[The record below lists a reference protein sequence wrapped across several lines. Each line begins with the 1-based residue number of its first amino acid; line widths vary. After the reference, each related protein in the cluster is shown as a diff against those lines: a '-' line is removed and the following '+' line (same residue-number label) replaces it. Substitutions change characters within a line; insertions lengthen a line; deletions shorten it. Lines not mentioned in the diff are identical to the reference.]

1 MPLFADLRVLLAG
14 VTIGTVKGKNCVP
27 SHALALSTALSS
39 EAFAQSE
46 VDYATAMAYMRGE
59 AIVLPDAP
67 RGYVLL
73 TYRDK
78 PIGFAN
84 NLYPKPWRV
93 LSTHIPTTPPEIL

>member
-1 MPLFADLRVLLAG
+1 
-14 VTIGTVKGKNCVP
+14 
-27 SHALALSTALSS
+27 
-39 EAFAQSE
+39 
-46 VDYATAMAYMRGE
+46 E

-67 RGYVLL
+67 RGYALL

-78 PIGFAN
+78 PIGFANNLGNRAN